1 LHSFRAAIQQ
11 NLDHAQRLAVAI
23 EDSALLE
30 LLSPVELSAVCFR
43 HLLNKDAS
51 EETRNRFNLA
61 LLKRI
66 VARGRVYLSNAEL
79 KEKFCLRACI
89 ENHLTSRLRKE
100 SVRVE
105 IGGIFGDTKPS
116 PATLLALLG
125 QLCAICFSRFLAQ
138 TTFSATC

>member
-1 LHSFRAAIQQ
+1 MAEKEGFESTSKR
-11 NLDHAQRLAVAI
+11 
-23 EDSALLE
+23 
-30 LLSPVELSAVCFR
+30 
-43 HLLNKDAS
+43 
-51 EETRNRFNLA
+51 RFNNKGSLVVIQKPIVPTDF
-61 LLKRI
+61 LHREFVVNPLKDEHH
-66 VARGRVYLSNAEL
+66 S
-79 KEKFCLRACI
+79 CLFIRFTSVLDS
-89 ENHLTSRLRKE
+89 EYPSRLRKK

>member
-1 LHSFRAAIQQ
+1 MELTEFSPGNRCNCIKGL
-11 NLDHAQRLAVAI
+11 NL
-23 EDSALLE
+23 SY
-30 LLSPVELSAVCFR
+30 P
-43 HLLNKDAS
+43 
-51 EETRNRFNLA
+51 
-61 LLKRI
+61 
-66 VARGRVYLSNAEL
+66 
-79 KEKFCLRACI
+79 
-89 ENHLTSRLRKE
+89 SRLRKK

>member
-1 LHSFRAAIQQ
+1 L
-11 NLDHAQRLAVAI
+11 LDLNRQHGKLLIYVVMQLAG
-23 EDSALLE
+23 DTRTLL
-30 LLSPVELSAVCFR
+30 LLGVDQAPTEFLDGLFVTLSVR
-43 HLLNKDAS
+43 Y
-51 EETRNRFNLA
+51 
-61 LLKRI
+61 I
-66 VARGRVYLSNAEL
+66 VMRDNYPLP
-79 KEKFCLRACI
+79 
-89 ENHLTSRLRKE
+89 SRLRKK